1 MENDRTF
8 GMLFATVSVP
18 ISDWWGGSHAVKRR
32 KLELQKAEE
41 QRADNAELLR
51 IRTQKSWNDV
61 EEARQQ
67 LLLAQHGI
75 EQAEENLRLNRNY
88 YHAGTVKMGDLLEAQ
103 LLYQQSLDKRTDAYR
118 AIKDQIEFTEF
129 TLPTNPNL
137 RLVFDIYKT
146 AKRDGKKSL
155 ELLEKIKSEEDPI
168 MFLGL
173 LASQA
178 IKDFDSNQG
187 IKEKRA
193 LKALARTD
201 LQMKSTSI
209 DPWLL
214 IESFLLEVS
223 HL

>member
-1 MENDRTF
+1 MIKVFYGDDRVRAKKAITIF
-8 GMLFATVSVP
+8 LGDDYEIIDATDLTPSDLPSIFLGNTLFADTRKIMLRDFFANSA
-18 ISDWWGGSHAVKRR
+18 ISG
-32 KLELQKAEE
+32 ELSKYLKTPHNIA
-41 QRADNAELLR
+41 
-51 IRTQKSWNDV
+51 IF
-61 EEARQQ
+61 
-67 LLLAQHGI
+67 
-75 EQAEENLRLNRNY
+75 
-88 YHAGTVKMGDLLEAQ
+88 DLKI
-103 LLYQQSLDKRTDAYR
+103 DKRKDAYR